1 MVTVWL
7 WDVDGPRRGASGVS
21 TDEGSARG
29 AAREAMMST
38 GATTA
43 MVEQA
48 EHHAGGGWM
57 RSSYSRS
64 GTGWTATRSGDRVR
78 WSRFRRPERAAS

>member
-7 WDVDGPRRGASGVS
+7 WDADGPSRSASGVS
-21 TDEGSARG
+21 THEGAARD

-38 GATTA
+38 GASMAT
-43 MVEQA
+43 VEQA
-48 EHHAGGGWM
+48 AHHAGGGWM
-57 RSSYSRS
+57 QSGYSRT
-64 GTGWTATRSGDRVR
+64 GTGWTITRSGDRVR